1 MFLGPTDVD
10 VFQAMEGT
18 ENAAVMVSE
27 VSAKV
32 KCLPLV
38 VYFVV
43 LAWIVFPLLLPKVAG
58 VSGFSNQANN
68 YCLHVSRFPWE
79 TRKVVVVLEKKN
91 LVYGLQQPMISTR
104 TVLAKS
110 ICC

>member
-43 LAWIVFPLLLPKVAG
+43 LA
-58 VSGFSNQANN
+58 
-68 YCLHVSRFPWE
+68 
-79 TRKVVVVLEKKN
+79 
-91 LVYGLQQPMISTR
+91 
-104 TVLAKS
+104 
-110 ICC
+110 